1 MIGTPMAQTR
11 ADRIDRAH
19 REAPVTAPPPQ
30 PSLKIA
36 TKPVKYTGFG
46 AGADFGAHVF
56 QATVPAGRVG
66 WVSLSEEYGYLAG
79 EGGVPDRAVRAELE
93 RAKWTP
99 LAEVS
104 RREFN
109 QRLRARKVPPS
120 TWKPGA
126 NLLDRML
133 GKELCVLMWAC
144 EPATLAQID
153 TICRKWAEL
162 RPEERWWLYAMTAA
176 EAGTAA
182 DRDRGWRQALFHAL
196 SDGREHDATRAQQF
210 RLREQQSLSLF

>member
-1 MIGTPMAQTR
+1 MIGTPMANTSATR
-11 ADRIDRAH
+11 ARSTPLVASSSQPSPQ
-19 REAPVTAPPPQ
+19 ASLKTAP
-30 PSLKIA
+30 
-36 TKPVKYTGFG
+36 KPTKYTGFG

-66 WVSLSEEYGYLAG
+66 WVTLSEEYGYLAG

-109 QRLRARKVPPS
+109 PRLRARKVPSS
-120 TWKPGA
+120 TWMPGPD
-126 NLLDRML
+126 LLDRML

-144 EPATLAQID
+144 EPATLAQIE

-196 SDGREHDATRAQQF
+196 SDGRDHDATRAQQF